1 MSIHEAPIGG
11 RSKAY
16 VRRVLIELAFVLL
29 LVVLLAAMGP
39 FGTYQSGPWP
49 SRLAYWTRTLLVGY
63 VLFRPGLEATGK
75 AARSLGFP
83 VHGGWISAV
92 LALSVPMSVW
102 LWFFGP
108 SVDLDRPWPT
118 AAQFMETYAQV
129 VFVAGLAAAGLW
141 WLAQSENE
149 SQATKADRQ
158 DPPEIRSAA
167 LPSASDVPPIGE
179 RLAGRLPAH
188 LGLDIIALEM
198 EDHYV
203 RVHTVQGSALVL
215 MRMGDAAAEL
225 AAVDGMRVHRSWWA
239 ARSAIDEIVRQGR
252 TTVLVMKGGLQV
264 PVARDR
270 MPDLLARGWL

>member
-1 MSIHEAPIGG
+1 MGG
-11 RSKAY
+11 RSKAH

-49 SRLAYWTRTLLVGY
+49 SRLAYWARTLLVGY
-63 VLFRPGLEATGK
+63 LLFRPGIEAAGK

-83 VHGGWISAV
+83 LYAGWISAV
-92 LALSVPMSVW
+92 VALAAPMSIW

-108 SVDLDRPWPT
+108 SVDLDRPSPT

-141 WLAQSENE
+141 WLAPSDGE
-149 SQATKADRQ
+149 SRSADVDQRRS
-158 DPPEIRSAA
+158 PEISSAA
-167 LPSASDVPPIGE
+167 RPSATDVAPIGE
-179 RLAGRLPAH
+179 RLASRLPAH
-188 LGLDIIALEM
+188 LGQDIVALEM

-203 RVHTVQGSALVL
+203 RVHTARGSALVL
-215 MRMGDAAAEL
+215 MRMGDAAADL

-239 ARSAIDEIVRQGR
+239 ARRAVDEIVRHGR

-270 MPDLLARGWL
+270 MPDLVARGWL